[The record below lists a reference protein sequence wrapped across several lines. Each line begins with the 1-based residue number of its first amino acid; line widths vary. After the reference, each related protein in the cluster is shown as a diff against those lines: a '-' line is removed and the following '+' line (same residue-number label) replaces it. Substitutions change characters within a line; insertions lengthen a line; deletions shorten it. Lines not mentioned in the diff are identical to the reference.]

1 MLADVHSHLDQDP
14 AAALGRAQSND
25 VGIILAA
32 AIDLTTSRMNVSLAE
47 KYSQVKACIGVHPWR
62 ADLFT
67 PETESAMAELIKKG
81 KVTAI
86 SETGIDVMRRRSD
99 DFRTELAPLPLEVQ
113 LEAFRAQVG
122 LAVNRNLFLI
132 VHDRGAS
139 KEILKVFDQFMDHPP
154 RGIIHGF
161 LGSVDEARQYRQRGF
176 LISINKRNL
185 PAVNPVLE
193 TLTLNEIV
201 LETDSNEPAHVAD
214 TCDMVASLKGV
225 TKAEVAE
232 ATTENLKKL
241 LESCV

>member
-14 AAALGRAQSND
+14 AAALARAGNND
-25 VGIILAA
+25 VGIVLAA
-32 AIDLTTSRMNVSLAE
+32 AMDLTTSRMNVSLAE
-47 KYSQVKACIGVHPWR
+47 RYGQVKACIGVHPWR

-86 SETGIDVMRRRSD
+86 SETGVDVMRRRSD
-99 DFRTELAPLPLEVQ
+99 DFRTELEPLPLEVQ

-122 LAVNRNLFLI
+122 LAVNRNLFLV

-139 KEILKVFDQFMDHPP
+139 KEILKVFDDFRDHSP

-176 LISINKRNL
+176 LISINKRNI
-185 PAVNPVLE
+185 PAINPVLE
-193 TLTLNEIV
+193 TLALNEIV
-201 LETDSNEPAHVAD
+201 LETDSNEPARVGD
-214 TCDMVASLKGV
+214 VCETVASLKRV
-225 TKAEVAE
+225 TKAEVVE

-241 LESCV
+241 LETCL